1 MDKILSEEEKRSFIV
16 AVAEAVKNEKSESLC
31 RIRCPCGG
39 KIKFWYSECN
49 GHRTII
55 AKCNRCHQEIKGSSG
70 ALEAYERECEQNET

>member
-16 AVAEAVKNEKSESLC
+16 AVAEAIRNEKSESL
-31 RIRCPCGG
+31 RLIRCPCGG
-39 KIKFWYSECN
+39 RIKFWYSERN

-70 ALEAYERECEQNET
+70 ALEAYEKECEQNEA